1 MTMFILKNFIYIN
14 DQIDDDDE
22 DDDGDTDDDDD
33 DDDGQS
39 KLRHFHVRR

>member
-14 DQIDDDDE
+14 DHIDDDDE